1 MQHFDITLNSVLC
14 HRLMMKFYPYFLLLG
29 VRILMNSCI
38 IRALPSYAHLWEGGR
53 ISRLEGVIVLI
64 LR

>member
-1 MQHFDITLNSVLC
+1 
-14 HRLMMKFYPYFLLLG
+14 MMEFYPYFLFLG
-29 VRILMNSCI
+29 VRISFNSCI